1 VPSKYTP
8 DFLWV
13 LYDKEQ
19 AGCCGQQI
27 LPSKHAIYNP
37 LFDVKDRECH
47 WNVEDCERI
56 VALGCWADFVAI
68 KSKKSNQ

>member
-1 VPSKYTP
+1 VPSKYTT

-19 AGCCGQQI
+19 AGCCGQQT

-37 LFDVKDRECH
+37 LFDVKYRECH
-47 WNVEDCERI
+47 GMLKTVREMLHWDAGLI
-56 VALGCWADFVAI
+56 L
-68 KSKKSNQ
+68 